1 MGQVH
6 PLIVGITDLMRHPGT
21 RRELHR
27 RAELD
32 GLAISTASVPP
43 GGETVVDL
51 VIESLSSSLSVT
63 GTVTVPWVGECRRCL
78 ADVEGVATA
87 EVREIF
93 ERRPT
98 EGETYP
104 MGDDTV
110 DLEPMVRDAAL
121 LNLPLAPLC
130 GPDCLGPAPEQFP
143 AQVESDPVPGATPT
157 ADAAA
162 AAGGLGDDASDPPP
176 DPRWAALDQL
186 KFD

>member
-1 MGQVH
+1 MGQAH
-6 PLIVGITDLMRHPGT
+6 PLIVSITDLMRHPGS
-21 RRELHR
+21 RRELQRHV
-27 RAELD
+27 ELD

-43 GGETVVDL
+43 GGQTVVDL
-51 VIESLSSSLSVT
+51 VIESQSSSLSVS
-63 GTVTVPWVGECRRCL
+63 GTVSVPWVGECRRCL

-87 EVREIF
+87 EVKEIF

-104 MGDDTV
+104 MADDFV

-130 GPDCLGPAPEQFP
+130 GPDCLGPAPESFP
-143 AQVESDPVPGATPT
+143 ATVESDPVAGGP
-157 ADAAA
+157 ADADADELGA
-162 AAGGLGDDASDPPP
+162 DREAAGPPP